1 MRRCTGQRTGQ
12 KSERGFTLLE
22 VAICA
27 ALFSLILV
35 TASSLF
41 NSAAG
46 QVKSN
51 RARLRA
57 AAQHRRS
64 LDTLADTLRDA
75 DVATLTGFDVD
86 GKSSSPTFAQ
96 VTGALLDERVHSETG
111 QMQWRAAADP
121 VDGVPHPGAVYLVG
135 PSGETLLADRV
146 PEGGFEVRQEGS
158 TLVIRVS
165 TYYTTSDR
173 WTTLVTGETA
183 VTLRN

>member
-1 MRRCTGQRTGQ
+1 MRPCTGTMTNQR
-12 KSERGFTLLE
+12 SEQGFTLLE
-22 VAICA
+22 LPLFA
-27 ALFSLILV
+27 ALFALIIV
-35 TASSLF
+35 TAGSLF
-41 NSAAG
+41 NSAAS

-51 RARLRA
+51 RVRLRA

-96 VTGALLDERVHSETG
+96 VTGALLDGRVYGETV
-111 QMQWRAAADP
+111 QMRWRAAAGP

-146 PEGGFEVRQEGS
+146 PEGCFEVRQDGS
-158 TLVIRVS
+158 MLVIRVS

-173 WTTLVTGETA
+173 RTTLVTGETA